1 MMITFRTFIIVDSKT
16 AIALEQLTYPAE
28 WRLQFLD
35 DPSLRHWEYT
45 DGSGF
50 LTRMGNGD
58 NHSDKG
64 MIPAKEVLILAESE
78 AMAENIF
85 SLMHSSSLLAYPD
98 KYKIKSTSGLM
109 EVRNS
114 QTIDFKDSSLG
125 DYFIR
130 NEYLYIGVLILLKS
144 WGNPSN
150 LYSIEKYEVTI
161 GLDSFT
167 PHSANPIYGQ
177 VFDNF
182 NPSYHYHVI
191 ASYAVIC
198 AFSIIE
204 EIGLEIR
211 SSAAKQ
217 RFIKEGENSLWN
229 PVIYNETDNRLKEIG
244 LSASYNF
251 HWVERGAETEV
262 QKDIKPKFGVPVYPD
277 HLEIRDVNVELIEAI
292 HRCSYIRNFIAAHKF
307 QALTQFISPYGVY
320 NVQSVSR
327 LLLIHKLGLWSN
339 LLSWR
344 EDIK

>member
-1 MMITFRTFIIVDSKT
+1 MITFRTFIIVDLKT
-16 AIALEQLTYPAE
+16 ARALEQLTYPAE
-28 WRLQFLD
+28 WHLKVLQ
-35 DPSLRHWEYT
+35 DPSLRHWEYA

-50 LTRMGNGD
+50 FTSMGNGND
-58 NHSDKG
+58 QSANG
-64 MIPAKEVLILAESE
+64 MVPAKEVLILAESQVI
-78 AMAENIF
+78 ADNVF

-98 KYKIKSTSGLM
+98 KYTIKSTIGLM
-109 EVRNS
+109 EVKDS
-114 QTIDFKDSSLG
+114 QVVDFKESSFG
-125 DYFIR
+125 TYFTR
-130 NEYLYIGVLILLKS
+130 NEYLYIGVLILLKG
-144 WGNPSN
+144 WGNPSK
-150 LYSIEKYEVTI
+150 LYSIEKYEVSI

-211 SSAAKQ
+211 SGAAKQ
-217 RFIKEGENSLWN
+217 RFIKEGEKSSWN

-262 QKDIKPKFGVPVYPD
+262 QRDVKPKFGLPVYPD

-307 QALTQFISPYGVY
+307 QALTQFISPYDVY

-327 LLLIHKLGLWSN
+327 LLLIHKLGLWSK

-344 EDIK
+344 DYIK